1 MTRFG
6 YTLSSEEHAPSQL
19 VANARRAE
27 ELGFD
32 FATISDHFHPWV
44 ERQGH
49 SPFVWSVLGAVAAAT
64 DELEVAVG
72 VTCPLVRIH
81 PAVIAH
87 AAATTSLL
95 FEGRFRL
102 GIGTGEALNEHIL
115 GHRWPTPEVRLTMLV
130 EAVGIMRALWT
141 GETVDH
147 RGDVYTVENARLFDP
162 PNEPVPLIVSAFGTA
177 AAGVAGEIGDGLWT
191 HGSSADAIDGFHEA
205 GGKGPVYAQLNVCL
219 GDDEQRCRE
228 TVHQIWPNGAIP
240 GQLAQD
246 LPTWTHFEQ
255 AAELVTEDDAV
266 ESVVVG
272 DDLDGVVEAART
284 YIDNG
289 VDHVHLHQIGPDQDA
304 LLTRW
309 ERDLRERLAA
319 L

>member
-1 MTRFG
+1 MARFG
-6 YTLSSEEHAPSQL
+6 YTLSSEEHGPAAL

-27 ELGFD
+27 SLGFD
-32 FATISDHFHPWV
+32 FASISDHYHPWI

-49 SPFVWSVLGAVAAAT
+49 SPFVWSVLGAIAAAT
-64 DELEVAVG
+64 DDLEVAIG
-72 VTCPLVRIH
+72 VTCPIVRIH
-81 PAVIAH
+81 PAVLAQ

-102 GIGTGEALNEHIL
+102 GVGTGEALNEHIL
-115 GHRWPTPEVRLTMLV
+115 GHRWPTPETRLTMLV
-130 EAVGIMRALWT
+130 EAVGVLRELWT

-147 RGDVYTVENARLFDP
+147 RGEVYTVENARLFDP
-162 PNEPVPLIVSAFGTA
+162 PAEPVPLIVSAFGTA
-177 AAGVAGEIGDGLWT
+177 AAEVAGEIGDGLWT
-191 HGSSADAIDGFHEA
+191 HGSSSDAVDAFHDA

-219 GDDEQRCRE
+219 GDDRQRCRA
-228 TVHQIWPNGAIP
+228 TVHEVWPNGAVP
-240 GQLAQD
+240 GQLSQD

-255 AAELVTEDDAV
+255 AAQLVTEDDAV
-266 ESVVVG
+266 ENVVVG
-272 DDLDGVVEAART
+272 DDIDGVVEAART
-284 YIDNG
+284 FIDNG

-309 ERDLRERLAA
+309 ERELGDRLRA